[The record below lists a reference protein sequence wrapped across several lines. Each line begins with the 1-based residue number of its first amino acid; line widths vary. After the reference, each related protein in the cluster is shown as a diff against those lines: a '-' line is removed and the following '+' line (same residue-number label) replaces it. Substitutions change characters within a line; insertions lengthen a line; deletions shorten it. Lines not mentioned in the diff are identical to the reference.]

1 MAKVVLTRWDEE
13 PDLPRQEI
21 VEGLFAAGEVVLLT
35 GKPKSGKSA
44 VAVALAGAIA
54 TGQPFLGR
62 SVEQGD
68 VVYFA
73 LERRQSVRRRFKV
86 LGLPPASP
94 VWMPRGSLSVVEDAV
109 AIIDGIL
116 GSERVPEVIIF
127 DTLARSITG
136 MDENSAR
143 DMGVVAKAIAQIGEA
158 FPATAIVFIHHTTKE
173 GDTARGSNAL
183 LGAVDLEIRA
193 QIHGKAQG
201 GLRVAH
207 ANDVAEDQR
216 LQFQLDPVAL
226 PDGGIAI
233 RAIAPTTGG
242 KAAIMNHNAQ
252 ASANAQDRALAAL
265 PHLPTEPFTQ
275 AEAVRLLTEA
285 RIVDGTFAAR
295 KKNVQRMMDRLI
307 ESGHVTDQGGKLM
320 LKDAA

>member
-13 PDLPRQEI
+13 PDLSRQEI

-54 TGQPFLGR
+54 TGQPFFGR

-73 LERRQSVRRRFKV
+73 LERRQSVRRRFRV

-94 VWMPRGSLSVVEDAV
+94 VWMPRGSLSIVEDAV
-109 AIIDGIL
+109 AIIEGIL
-116 GSERVPEVIIF
+116 GSGRVPKVIIF

-143 DMGVVAKAIAQIGEA
+143 DMGVVAKAITQIGEA
-158 FPATAIVFIHHTTKE
+158 FPTTAIVFIHHTTKE

-193 QIHGKAQG
+193 QTSSKAQG
-201 GLRVAH
+201 FLRVAH
-207 ANDVAEDQR
+207 ANDVADNQR
-216 LQFQLDPVAL
+216 FDFLLDPVAL
-226 PDGGIAI
+226 PEGGIAI
-233 RAIAPTTGG
+233 RAISPTTVG
-242 KAAIMNHNAQ
+242 KAAILDHNAQ
-252 ASANAQDRALAAL
+252 SSADARDRALAAL
-265 PHLPTEPFTQ
+265 PHLPAEPFTQ
-275 AEAVRLLTEA
+275 AEAVRRLTA
-285 RIVDGTFAAR
+285 AGIVVGTEDAR
-295 KKNVQRMMDRLI
+295 KKSVKRMLARLR
-307 ESGHVTDQGGKLM
+307 ELMRVTDQDGKLI